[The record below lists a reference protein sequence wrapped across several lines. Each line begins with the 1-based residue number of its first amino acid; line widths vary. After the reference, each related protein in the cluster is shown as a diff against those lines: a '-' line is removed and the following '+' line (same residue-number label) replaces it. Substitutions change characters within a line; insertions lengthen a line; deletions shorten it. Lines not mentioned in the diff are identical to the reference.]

1 MDKNKITQLIQ
12 EAKITPELKQEL
24 LQMVEQEEILSDET
38 AQKVQERLAS
48 AADAVAQNIADIMVE
63 SETDKMNQDMDGLEK
78 DVNDFQMEL
87 NQKADAIDLET
98 TRKEM

>member
-24 LQMVEQEEILSDET
+24 LQMVEQEETLSEET
-38 AQKVQERLAS
+38 IQKVQKRLAS

-63 SETDKMNQDMDGLEK
+63 SATDKMNQDMDGLEK
-78 DVNDFQMEL
+78 DVNDFQAEL
-87 NQKADAIDLET
+87 NKKADAIDLET